1 MLDSR
6 FCRERDIH
14 KTSRLT
20 KAELDRI
27 VTAAVSEVGPVY
39 GHRTLTRVLASE
51 GLKAGEKRVGESLKI
66 VSPLYSQA
74 CRHSVARMTNP
85 GTYQADYFGQKL
97 HIDQNEKNV
106 MFRAMHICAV
116 EGFSRKIV
124 AFTTMPIKTTTLF
137 TRECI
142 YRQIICHYGMWDQ
155 LRVDQGK

>member
-1 MLDSR
+1 M
-6 FCRERDIH
+6 
-14 KTSRLT
+14 
-20 KAELDRI
+20 
-27 VTAAVSEVGPVY
+27 Y

-142 YRQIICHYGMWDQ
+142 YRYYVTHYKYNTCYIYCTYYHLMYMYKCLFII
-155 LRVDQGK
+155 V

>member
-1 MLDSR
+1 MVV
-6 FCRERDIH
+6 CTVHI
-14 KTSRLT
+14 
-20 KAELDRI
+20 ARI
-27 VTAAVSEVGPVY
+27 ILVVRNVIPVY
-39 GHRTLTRVLASE
+39 GRRTLTRVLASE
-51 GLKAGEKRVGESLKI
+51 GLKAGEKRVAESLRL

-116 EGFSRKIV
+116 EGFSCKIV

-137 TRECI
+137 TRQCI
-142 YRQIICHYGMWDQ
+142 RP
-155 LRVDQGK
+155 